1 MATEYT
7 IYLTYAEAAFLH
19 LDHMRR
25 LGEMRCGAFD
35 RSLIESALARPQQVA
50 AYENA
55 DLIRQAATFYF
66 GLVKN
71 HPWVGGNKRT
81 SSLLV
86 DEFLFRNGIEVNAS
100 LQETLA
106 LVLNIEA
113 DIWNIDII
121 EAWLREHT
129 SPLNETTQVKE

>member
-1 MATEYT
+1 MATRQT
-7 IYLTYAEAAFLH
+7 IYLTYPEAMFLH
-19 LDHMRR
+19 LDHMTR
-25 LGEMRCGAFD
+25 LGETRCGAFD
-35 RSLIESALARPQQVA
+35 RTLIESALARPQQAA

-55 DLIRQAATFYF
+55 DLIRQSATPYF

-86 DEFLFRNGIEVNAS
+86 DEFLFRNGVEVKAS
-100 LQETLA
+100 LQATIA

-113 DIWNIDII
+113 DLWKVDEI

-129 SPLNETTQVKE
+129 SPLN